1 MWYNSDLDKEYI
13 QIMRTMLL
21 SFKPE
26 VFEKIKSGEK
36 IFEHRR
42 VFPNE
47 PIKAFIYVSR
57 PIQAIMGIV
66 YLNNR
71 IDIESWKKQYAY
83 DSNTLKRI
91 DKYLLQY
98 KVAVQIEKFQNTS
111 AITLPELKNKFPNF
125 LIPQMYY
132 FLDDLPLLNF
142 LENNLKE
149 MDQPIRHNFDY
160 IDSSLICIN

>member
-1 MWYNSDLDKEYI
+1 
-13 QIMRTMLL
+13 MRTMLL

-71 IDIESWKKQYAY
+71 VDIESWKEQYSY
-83 DSNTLKRI
+83 DSDALKRI

-98 KVAVQIEKFQNTS
+98 RVAVQIKEFQNTS
-111 AITLPELKNKFPNF
+111 AITLNELKNKFPNF

-132 FLDDLPLLNF
+132 FLDDLPLLKF
-142 LENNLKE
+142 LESNLKE
-149 MDQPIRHNFDY
+149 LDQPIKHNFDY
-160 IDSSLICIN
+160 IDSSLICVN

>member
-1 MWYNSDLDKEYI
+1 MK
-13 QIMRTMLL
+13 TMLL

-26 VFEKIKSGEK
+26 VFEKIKKGEK

-71 IDIESWKKQYAY
+71 VDIESWKEQYSY
-83 DSNTLKRI
+83 DSDALKRI

-98 KVAVQIEKFQNTS
+98 RVAVQIKEFQNTS
-111 AITLPELKNKFPNF
+111 AITLNELKKEFPNF

-132 FLDDLPLLNF
+132 FLDDLPLLKF
-142 LENNLKE
+142 LESNLKE
-149 MDQPIRHNFDY
+149 LDQPIRHNFDH
-160 IDSSLICIN
+160 IDSSLICVN

>member
-71 IDIESWKKQYAY
+71 VDIESWKEQYSY
-83 DSNTLKRI
+83 DSDALKRI

-98 KVAVQIEKFQNTS
+98 RVAVQIKEFQNTS
-111 AITLPELKNKFPNF
+111 AITLNELKNKFPNF

-132 FLDDLPLLNF
+132 FLDDLPLLKF
-142 LENNLKE
+142 LESNLKE
-149 MDQPIRHNFDY
+149 LDQPIKHNFDY
-160 IDSSLICIN
+160 IDSSLICVN

>member
-1 MWYNSDLDKEYI
+1 MK
-13 QIMRTMLL
+13 TMLL

-26 VFEKIKSGEK
+26 VFEKIKKGEK

-71 IDIESWKKQYAY
+71 VDIESWKEQYSY
-83 DSNTLKRI
+83 DSDALKRI

-98 KVAVQIEKFQNTS
+98 RVAVQIKEFQNTS
-111 AITLPELKNKFPNF
+111 AITLNELKKEFPNF

-132 FLDDLPLLNF
+132 FLDDLPLLKF
-142 LENNLKE
+142 LESKLKE
-149 MDQPIRHNFDY
+149 LDQPIRHNFDH
-160 IDSSLICIN
+160 IDSSLICVN

>member
-71 IDIESWKKQYAY
+71 VDIESWKEQYSY
-83 DSNTLKRI
+83 DSDALKRI

-98 KVAVQIEKFQNTS
+98 RVAVQIKEFQNTS
-111 AITLPELKNKFPNF
+111 AITLNELKNKFPNF

-132 FLDDLPLLNF
+132 FLDDLPLLKF
-142 LENNLKE
+142 LESNLKE
-149 MDQPIRHNFDY
+149 LNQPIKHNFDY
-160 IDSSLICIN
+160 IDSSLICVN

>member
-1 MWYNSDLDKEYI
+1 
-13 QIMRTMLL
+13 MRTMLL

-26 VFEKIKSGEK
+26 VFEKIKKGEK

-71 IDIESWKKQYAY
+71 VDIESWKEQYSY
-83 DSNTLKRI
+83 DSDALKRI

-98 KVAVQIEKFQNTS
+98 RVAVQIKEFQNTS
-111 AITLPELKNKFPNF
+111 AITLNELKNKFPNF

-132 FLDDLPLLNF
+132 FLDDLPLLKF
-142 LENNLKE
+142 LESNLKE
-149 MDQPIRHNFDY
+149 LDQPIKHNFDH
-160 IDSSLICIN
+160 IDSSLICVN

>member
-1 MWYNSDLDKEYI
+1 
-13 QIMRTMLL
+13 MRTMLL

-26 VFEKIKSGEK
+26 VFKKIKKGEK

-71 IDIESWKKQYAY
+71 VDIESWKEQYSY
-83 DSNTLKRI
+83 DSDALKRI

-98 KVAVQIEKFQNTS
+98 RVAVQIKEFQNTS
-111 AITLPELKNKFPNF
+111 AITLNELKNNFPNF

-132 FLDDLPLLNF
+132 FLDDLPLLKF
-142 LENNLKE
+142 LESSLKE
-149 MDQPIRHNFDY
+149 LDQPIKHNFDH
-160 IDSSLICIN
+160 IDSSLICVN